1 MYIPFLAKYYLPL
14 NLKNNPIDKNPLLIM
29 EMLIH
34 GNLADFMKKN
44 RKSTSLKSKLIL
56 MFSLTIAL
64 RLLDKFKVVHLDLKP
79 GNIMMSSNLSIKI
92 IDFGE
97 AYH

>member
-1 MYIPFLAKYYLPL
+1 MYIPFLPKYYLPL
-14 NLKNNPIDKNPLLIM
+14 NLVDNSIDKNPLLM
-29 EMLIH
+29 MDMLTH

-44 RKSTSLKSKLIL
+44 RKSTSLNSKIVL

-64 RLLDKFKVVHLDLKP
+64 RLLDKYKIVHLDLKP
-79 GNIMMSSNLSIKI
+79 NNIMMSSNLSIKI